1 MATQHLDLGKETI
14 SLEARVSGVPR
25 VVRFPVAAVLSIYAR
40 ESGEGMVFPP
50 EGELAPPA
58 DMLAPRTSQ
67 APTVPAP
74 TSPVRG
80 RPNLTVVK

>member
-1 MATQHLDLGKETI
+1 
-14 SLEARVSGVPR
+14 
-25 VVRFPVAAVLSIYAR
+25 
-40 ESGEGMVFPP
+40 MVFPP

-58 DMLAPRTSQ
+58 DLLAPRTPQ
-67 APTVPAP
+67 APTVPGTTSAHGGIAPTGYPPASPGPSVP